1 MSVAGILA
9 NTTITP
15 NIPDILSDL
24 GQPDSRAGLLVAV
37 GPLPGVVVAPILGVL
52 ADRLGRRKVLLPCLV
67 LFAVSGIG
75 AAFSPTFGVLLVMR
89 FLQGLGS
96 AGLISLAIV
105 MIGDH
110 WTGLDRTRLIGRNS
124 AVITVCLALLPA
136 ISGGIAEIA
145 NWRWAIGLSS
155 FGLVVAAIGAQRL
168 PAVTPDR
175 SRTVGEQISGAV
187 AVIRQPLVLA
197 VVVAGVVLFAVIF
210 GVFLTTLPVHLEE
223 QFGLGPGMRGLV
235 LSVPAIGSTVAA
247 FNLGRV
253 RERWRIKPVLTGA
266 GALVC
271 FACLGVGL
279 APTIPIVLAASIIY
293 GFGDGAGIATLQDVA
308 TSAAPDSQRASV
320 MSAWVVAVRLG
331 QGVGPLFFA
340 ALFAATS
347 TQTAMVVGAGLF
359 AVLSV
364 FFMFGP
370 IDEAGVER
378 AASS

>member
-1 MSVAGILA
+1 MSIAGILA

-24 GQPDSRAGLLVAV
+24 GQPDSQAGLLVAV

-67 LFAVSGIG
+67 LFAVAGVG

-124 AVITVCLALLPA
+124 AVITVCLALLPS

-168 PAVTPDR
+168 PAVVPDR
-175 SRTVGEQISGAV
+175 SRSVREQIAGAV
-187 AVIRQPLVLA
+187 SVIRQPLVMA

-210 GVFLTTLPVHLEE
+210 GVFLTALPVHLEE
-223 QFGLGPGMRGLV
+223 QFGLGPGLRGVV
-235 LSVPAIGSTVAA
+235 LSVPAIGSTIAA
-247 FNLGRV
+247 FNLARV
-253 RERWRIKPVLTGA
+253 RQRWRVKPVLTAA

-271 FACLGVGL
+271 IACLGVGL
-279 APTIPIVLAASIIY
+279 APTIALVVVASIIY
-293 GFGDGAGIATLQDVA
+293 GLGDGASIATLQDVA

-331 QGVGPLFFA
+331 QAVGPLFFA

-347 TQTAMVVGAGLF
+347 TETAMVVGAGLF

-364 FFMFGP
+364 FFMVGP